1 MAIASSSLA
10 SDPVKEGMAISN
22 KFALVFSARG
32 FEHSCAALRNALNQ
46 PTIFSWNLS
55 AALLF
60 TPDTVIW
67 QKRKPDGGWRAPQ
80 TTGEIQ
86 SHDVPE
92 GLSIDLDGDGVDE
105 FVWRAWLEFK
115 SQPYNELLVQ
125 PPSADGTRRAANLL
139 SPEALERARE
149 EAGAGTGPIDSF
161 HLLEIIAAEPKP
173 YVIALSSIWNVE
185 HFDVPA
191 YVMRFRRDLTLELIC
206 EFQTTVFGSR

>member
-1 MAIASSSLA
+1 
-10 SDPVKEGMAISN
+10 
-22 KFALVFSARG
+22 
-32 FEHSCAALRNALNQ
+32 
-46 PTIFSWNLS
+46 
-55 AALLF
+55 
-60 TPDTVIW
+60 
-67 QKRKPDGGWRAPQ
+67 
-80 TTGEIQ
+80 
-86 SHDVPE
+86 
-92 GLSIDLDGDGVDE
+92 
-105 FVWRAWLEFK
+105 
-115 SQPYNELLVQ
+115 
-125 PPSADGTRRAANLL
+125 LL